1 MQHTL
6 SPAKQTGE
14 VRRLPEWVS
23 SWGKCVAGSSLRK
36 ILLPSLWKIRFPRR
50 KLMFNLAQR
59 QLRSSLW
66 GTEPAN
72 RSTCKES
79 KWEKEA
85 LWCNGYR
92 ARAQPGWTK
101 AAAGCLS
108 GGPLLF
114 PVYSSVCTLHFLKKT
129 LLWNN
134 QMGQCTS
141 IQHTFCCLKSY
152 DAVWQSNVQALASL
166 ASTGPLRWVTAENVV
181 SPAF

>member
-6 SPAKQTGE
+6 SPTKQTGE
-14 VRRLPEWVS
+14 VRRLPERVS

-92 ARAQPGWTK
+92 AWAQPGWTK

-114 PVYSSVCTLHFLKKT
+114 PVYSSVCTLHFFKKKHFCETTKWDNALAYNT
-129 LLWNN
+129 L
-134 QMGQCTS
+134 
-141 IQHTFCCLKSY
+141 F
-152 DAVWQSNVQALASL
+152 AVWNHTMQCGNP
-166 ASTGPLRWVTAENVV
+166 TCKP
-181 SPAF
+181 